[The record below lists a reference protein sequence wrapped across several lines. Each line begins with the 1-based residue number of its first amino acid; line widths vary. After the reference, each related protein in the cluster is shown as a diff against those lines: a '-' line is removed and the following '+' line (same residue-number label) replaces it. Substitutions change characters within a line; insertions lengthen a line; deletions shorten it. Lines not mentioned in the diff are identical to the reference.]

1 MKSVLHSLIK
11 CALCPA
17 MFAFSTLLGLDYRF
31 KYIQRNSSQKLL
43 ERAERILP
51 NDVVERVEEFD
62 N

>member
-1 MKSVLHSLIK
+1 MKSVLHSVIK

-17 MFAFSTLLGLDYRF
+17 LCAVSLLVGVDYGF
-31 KYIQRNSSQKLL
+31 KFIQRNSSHKLL